1 MKSPW
6 TPLDAFLPPA
16 RLFVLYAEKLLCAFA
31 NDGQRIF
38 LRILQQ
44 MENSDGV
51 MIAATNS
58 RKNFDDENWPFAK
71 VNETKNE

>member
-1 MKSPW
+1 M
-6 TPLDAFLPPA
+6 LY
-16 RLFVLYAEKLLCAFA
+16 RLYAEKLLCAFA